1 MYINPSPSI
10 DEIIWLRDR
19 PRSYNERGDT
29 AASYALA
36 IELRQVGQLTLQ
48 QIADYLGV
56 SQQCARYRIVR
67 GERIIQQRREELVRV
82 REEIAH
88 A

>member
-1 MYINPSPSI
+1 
-10 DEIIWLRDR
+10 
-19 PRSYNERGDT
+19 
-29 AASYALA
+29 
-36 IELRQVGQLTLQ
+36 
-48 QIADYLGV
+48 
-56 SQQCARYRIVR
+56 VR